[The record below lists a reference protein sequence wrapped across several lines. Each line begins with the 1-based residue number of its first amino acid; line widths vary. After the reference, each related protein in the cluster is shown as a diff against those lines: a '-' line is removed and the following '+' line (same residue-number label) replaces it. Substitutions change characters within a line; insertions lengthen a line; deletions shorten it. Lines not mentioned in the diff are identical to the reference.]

1 MVSLLIVIY
10 AAFIG
15 LGLPDSLL
23 GAAWP
28 AMRPDLNASVSGA
41 GVISLIVCAGT
52 VVSSLMSNAILHR
65 FKTREVTLVSVLL
78 TALALLGTAQAGSF
92 FHLCLLAV
100 PLGLGAGSIDAALNN
115 FVALNYEARHMNWLH
130 CFWGAGATSGPMLLS
145 FFMGKNLSW
154 RWGYAVIGALQFCLV
169 IVLFFSLPLWKT
181 AERGDGTARG
191 ENEDLSITN
200 GKALRVPGIKYALLS
215 FLCYCGL
222 ELSTGLWAASYLVQQ
237 KGLTMSSAA
246 AWVSCYY
253 GSITAGRFV
262 SGFIS
267 IRVSDSTLIRLG
279 CAVSVMGVVMLF
291 LPFPPIGSLAGFVL
305 IGLGCAPFYPAMI
318 HQTPRRFGE
327 RHSQAAMGL
336 QMASAYVGST
346 FLPPLAG
353 VLSASM
359 SALPLYLLLLAMGM
373 FLFSERLRRITYQ

>member
-28 AMRPDLNASVSGA
+28 AMRPDLGASMSGA
-41 GVISLIVCAGT
+41 GFVSLIVCAGT
-52 VVSSLMSNAILHR
+52 VISSLVSNVVLRRFQVGGVILA
-65 FKTREVTLVSVLL
+65 SVLL
-78 TALALLGTAQAGSF
+78 TALALLGTAWAGSF
-92 FHLCLLAV
+92 SHLCLLAI

-115 FVALNYEARHMNWLH
+115 FVALNHKARHMNWLH
-130 CFWGAGATSGPMLLS
+130 CFWGAGATSGPLILA

-154 RWGYAVIGALQFCLV
+154 RWGYAAIGALQFCLV
-169 IVLFFSLPLWKT
+169 IVLFFSLPLWKR
-181 AERGDGTARG
+181 ANGSACYGGRS
-191 ENEDLSITN
+191 LTN
-200 GKALRVPGIKYALLS
+200 GEALRVPGVKYALLS

-237 KGLTMSSAA
+237 KGLVESTAA
-246 AWVSCYY
+246 AWTSCYY

-267 IRVSDSTLIRLG
+267 LKVSGPKLIRLG
-279 CAVSVMGVVMLF
+279 CVVSAAGMVMLL
-291 LPFPPIGSLAGFVL
+291 LPPMGSLAGLIL

-318 HQTPRRFGE
+318 HETPKRFGK
-327 RHSQAAMGL
+327 RASQAAMGL

-353 VLSASM
+353 ILSVSLSM
-359 SALPLYLLLLAMGM
+359 LPWYLLLLAAGM
-373 FLFSERLRRITYQ
+373 FLFSERLSRETSRVC

>member
-1 MVSLLIVIY
+1 MKPLFFRMVSLLIVIY

-41 GVISLIVCAGT
+41 GVISLLVCAGT
-52 VVSSLMSNAILHR
+52 VVSSLTSSAVLHR
-65 FKTREVTLVSVLL
+65 FKTSRVTLVSVLL
-78 TALALLGTAQAGSF
+78 TALALLGTARAGSF

-130 CFWGAGATSGPMLLS
+130 CFWGVGATSGPMLLS
-145 FFMGKNLSW
+145 LLMGKNFGW

-169 IVLFFSLPLWKT
+169 IVLFFSLPLWRT
-181 AERGDGTARG
+181 AERGDGAARG
-191 ENEDLSITN
+191 KNEDRSVTN
-200 GKALRVPGIKYALLS
+200 GEVLRVPGIKYALLS

-237 KGLTMSSAA
+237 KGLTVSLAA

-253 GSITAGRFV
+253 GSVTAGRFV
-262 SGFIS
+262 SGCIS
-267 IRVSDSTLIRLG
+267 IKVSSPTLIRLG
-279 CAVSVMGVVMLF
+279 CAVSVMGVIMLF
-291 LPFPPIGSLAGFVL
+291 LPCPPIGSLAGFVL

-327 RHSQAAMGL
+327 RRSQAAMGL
-336 QMASAYVGST
+336 QMASAYVG
-346 FLPPLAG
+346 
-353 VLSASM
+353 
-359 SALPLYLLLLAMGM
+359 
-373 FLFSERLRRITYQ
+373 